1 MGRPRNSLFYNEKGC
16 FLLLKTKIKLL
27 IYEQIID
34 KSIKKCSNNSTMKK
48 RFDISD
54 FVNIPTIQST
64 LVSLTDR
71 VKERRKELKI
81 SQKLLAQKSGVS
93 YASIRRFESTGDIA
107 LVSLLKI
114 ASVLN
119 CLEDFNALFS
129 NKIITSLKDL
139 KV

>member
-1 MGRPRNSLFYNEKGC
+1 
-16 FLLLKTKIKLL
+16 
-27 IYEQIID
+27 
-34 KSIKKCSNNSTMKK
+34 MKK

-54 FVNIPTIQST
+54 FVNVQTIQST
-64 LVSLTDR
+64 LVSLTER
-71 VKERRKELKI
+71 VKERRKDLKL

-93 YASIRRFESTGDIA
+93 YASLRRFESTGDIA

-114 ASVLN
+114 ARVLN

-129 NKIITSLKDL
+129 NKIITNLKDL

>member
-1 MGRPRNSLFYNEKGC
+1 
-16 FLLLKTKIKLL
+16 
-27 IYEQIID
+27 
-34 KSIKKCSNNSTMKK
+34 MKK

-54 FVNIPTIQST
+54 FVNVQTIQST

-71 VKERRKELKI
+71 VKERRKELKL

-93 YASIRRFESTGDIA
+93 YASLRRFESTGDIA
-107 LVSLLKI
+107 FVSLLKI
-114 ASVLN
+114 AKVLN

-129 NKIITSLKDL
+129 KKIITNLKDL